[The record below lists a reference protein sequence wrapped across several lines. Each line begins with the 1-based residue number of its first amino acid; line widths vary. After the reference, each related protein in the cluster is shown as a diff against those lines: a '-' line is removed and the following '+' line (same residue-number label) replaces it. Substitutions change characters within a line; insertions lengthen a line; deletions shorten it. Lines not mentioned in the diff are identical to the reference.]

1 MFFCTVIIVALIL
14 IRMGLSLHEKRPKL
28 ADALGVT
35 GVTLLLIICLAAT
48 ARAVELILS

>member
-1 MFFCTVIIVALIL
+1 MFLCTVIIVAVIL
-14 IRMGLSLHEKRPKL
+14 IRMGLCLHAKRPKL

-48 ARAVELILS
+48 ARAVEFVLS